1 MSKIISKPTKKAQ
14 RNLREL
20 FQVKDYQKFFRD
32 RVLARL
38 TSKDDREQ
46 HYARYLQ
53 ETSLEF
59 SEVNITGLIIAI
71 CENYTRLRNYADD
84 DLSRILSVISNF
96 CIPPINDGNLISS
109 GNEGDGRN
117 LISSGNDDGNLIS
130 SGNEGDGRNLI
141 SSGNDD
147 GNSISSAN
155 DGRNLI
161 SSDGRNLI
169 SSDGRNL
176 ISSGNDGRNL
186 ISSDNE
192 VENLINP
199 RKGNDGRNLIS
210 SDNEVENLIN
220 PRKGNDGEIL
230 ITTRKEDGN
239 DSIVDRQEIDSY
251 SSDPN
256 SLLTAGVE
264 TTMNPMEETKTVGG
278 AGSTILTWAK
288 TTTSILPTSDY
299 QNYIESEFGATDEV
313 KELIQV
319 IKILSEDSIQWK
331 NESFLL
337 LLKKSIPRYKDVLD
351 VGLPSH
357 EEAVTSPQI
366 CFICRFVPKYLR
378 CFQKTI
384 LSWLTHHVSQYQ
396 GTGTKT
402 EESRVTVDAVDY
414 LHFVED
420 GDFGANFLKERLSV
434 LVDACALIEYN
445 ESNDGSDFYLY
456 KNSKEE
462 DVFFQFNSKIQNDN
476 SGFFFRSS
484 IMSVSQFCDVISFF
498 ASSNVFW
505 PRTFSKKERNTK
517 KKNNGL
523 LPKKAGVSTKKL
535 GEEDNDRV
543 QENDSS
549 STSVPFF
556 TNKLLYRMVV
566 ELQNKVHLYEKKEV
580 FEAIRNIIHVCL
592 YNFFIMILIARLNI
606 VNLLNSEDQTEFI
619 GEMFLNSEKF
629 LQGLEGNKSINDTR
643 DIVIRK
649 LEYYSILLKYC
660 FIAVEHVI
668 HVLGIY
674 ISSTSLHPI
683 PSEKDIKTL
692 RISEKEKRLQ
702 FLEHLSNL
710 ISEKK

>member
-1 MSKIISKPTKKAQ
+1 MSKVISKPTKKAQ
-14 RNLREL
+14 RNLREQ

-32 RVLARL
+32 RVLAR
-38 TSKDDREQ
+38 SFDREQ

-53 ETSLEF
+53 ETSLKF
-59 SEVNITGLIIAI
+59 SEVNIAGLIIAI

-84 DLSRILSVISNF
+84 DLSRILSVISDF
-96 CIPPINDGNLISS
+96 CIPPING
-109 GNEGDGRN
+109 E
-117 LISSGNDDGNLIS
+117 
-130 SGNEGDGRNLI
+130 
-141 SSGNDD
+141 
-147 GNSISSAN
+147 
-155 DGRNLI
+155 
-161 SSDGRNLI
+161 
-169 SSDGRNL
+169 NL
-176 ISSGNDGRNL
+176 ISSGNDGENL
-186 ISSDNE
+186 ISS
-192 VENLINP
+192 
-199 RKGNDGRNLIS
+199 GNDGENLIS
-210 SDNEVENLIN
+210 SRKGNENLISS
-220 PRKGNDGEIL
+220 GNDGENL
-230 ITTRKEDGN
+230 ISSRKGNENLISYGNDGENLISSRKGNENLISYGNDGENLISYGNDGENLISSRKGNGKEDGITPRKEDGN
-239 DSIVDRQEIDSY
+239 NSIVDRQEIESY

-351 VGLPSH
+351 VVLPSH

-434 LVDACALIEYN
+434 LVDACALIEYK

-523 LPKKAGVSTKKL
+523 LPKKAGMSTKKL

-592 YNFFIMILIARLNI
+592 YNFFIIILIARLNI

-629 LQGLEGNKSINDTR
+629 LQDLEGNKSNDTR

-674 ISSTSLHPI
+674 ISSTPLHPI
-683 PSEKDIKTL
+683 PSEQDIKTL

>member
-1 MSKIISKPTKKAQ
+1 MSKVISKPTKKAQ
-14 RNLREL
+14 RNLREQ

-32 RVLARL
+32 RVLAR
-38 TSKDDREQ
+38 SFDREQ

-53 ETSLEF
+53 ETSLKF
-59 SEVNITGLIIAI
+59 SEVNIAGLIIAI

-84 DLSRILSVISNF
+84 DLSRILSVISDF
-96 CIPPINDGNLISS
+96 CIPPING
-109 GNEGDGRN
+109 E
-117 LISSGNDDGNLIS
+117 
-130 SGNEGDGRNLI
+130 
-141 SSGNDD
+141 
-147 GNSISSAN
+147 
-155 DGRNLI
+155 
-161 SSDGRNLI
+161 
-169 SSDGRNL
+169 NL
-176 ISSGNDGRNL
+176 ISSGNDGENL
-186 ISSDNE
+186 ISS
-192 VENLINP
+192 
-199 RKGNDGRNLIS
+199 GNDGENLIS
-210 SDNEVENLIN
+210 SRKGNENLISY
-220 PRKGNDGEIL
+220 GNDGENL
-230 ITTRKEDGN
+230 ISSRKGNGKEDGITPRKEDGN
-239 DSIVDRQEIDSY
+239 NSIVDRQEIESY

-351 VGLPSH
+351 VVLPSH

-434 LVDACALIEYN
+434 LVDACALIEYK

-523 LPKKAGVSTKKL
+523 LPKKAGMSTKKL

-592 YNFFIMILIARLNI
+592 YNFFIIILIARLNI

-629 LQGLEGNKSINDTR
+629 LQDLEGNKSNDTR

-674 ISSTSLHPI
+674 ISSTPLHPI
-683 PSEKDIKTL
+683 PSEQDIKTL